1 MKKLEKLPDVEEYLE
16 MIKDKT
22 GGLFRLAIKLLLLY
36 SDVKEND
43 QLISLA
49 NLMGI
54 LYQVRDDYLNL
65 VDAKYS
71 AMKGTTCEDLIEGK
85 LSLPIL
91 HCLRTTKDSPVHKI
105 LYDYDSSSDR
115 VSQNSLIYL
124 SLSFMKNESK
134 SLEYTLNLIKVLE
147 KKLRHLIL
155 KYPELENSALLKI
168 VERLCDL

>member
-1 MKKLEKLPDVEEYLE
+1 MEEYLE

-71 AMKGTTCEDLIEGK
+71 AMKGTTCEDLIEE
-85 LSLPIL
+85 SY
-91 HCLRTTKDSPVHKI
+91 HCL
-105 LYDYDSSSDR
+105 YY
-115 VSQNSLIYL
+115 
-124 SLSFMKNESK
+124 
-134 SLEYTLNLIKVLE
+134 
-147 KKLRHLIL
+147 
-155 KYPELENSALLKI
+155 I
-168 VERLCDL
+168 V